1 MVHKPQSIDSAL
13 FSRIG
18 KNESKVMLTQKNYTI
33 TFGISRRAIIFARQK
48 FYNSMTSA
56 HGWSKDRSTQN
67 SRYSFIN
74 LVAIAGL
81 LLFSSL
87 SFAQDKAQIAEG
99 KALFKANCA
108 SCHNPLQN
116 ATGPALKGVTA
127 RWEAAGDHQGKTGKQ
142 WLNEWIR
149 NWNTPVKAG
158 YPYAVTMSNWA
169 PSQMNLF
176 PALKDEDIDKIL
188 LYVDNSEVKAD
199 AGAAAAAPAAGD
211 AAAKPTSSGPGV
223 VTYLF
228 VAFLIALVLILVT
241 VTKKLDRIVAQ
252 KKGEVLP
259 AEDETPFYKTRKF
272 IATVVIIGIVYG
284 GYHLVDGAIHFGRQ
298 QGYQPTQPIK
308 FSHQLHAG
316 KHKIECQYCHST
328 AAVGKHSNIPSV
340 NTCMN
345 CHKNVQQGP
354 EYGKTE
360 IAKIYAAAGWDP
372 DQGKYTSDP
381 KPIEW
386 VRIHNLPDHVY
397 FNHAQHVNAG
407 KIACQSCHGPIQEM
421 AEVYQYS
428 PLSMGWCINCHRQSE
443 VTQFASN
450 NYYSTYEKIHEEL
463 KSKKLDKVTVEK
475 IGGTEC
481 QKCHY

>member
-1 MVHKPQSIDSAL
+1 
-13 FSRIG
+13 
-18 KNESKVMLTQKNYTI
+18 
-33 TFGISRRAIIFARQK
+33 
-48 FYNSMTSA
+48 MTSA
-56 HGWSKDRSTQN
+56 HCWSADQTTRN
-67 SRYSFIN
+67 SRYST
-74 LVAIAGL
+74 LSVAFAAV
-81 LLFSSL
+81 LLFFSSFT
-87 SFAQDKAQIAEG
+87 FAQDAAKIAEG

-116 ATGPALKGVTA
+116 ATGPALKGSLE
-127 RWEAAGDHQGKTGKQ
+127 RWEAAGDYQGKSGKQ
-142 WLNEWIR
+142 HLYDWIR

-169 PSQMNLF
+169 ASQMNLF
-176 PALKDEDIDKIL
+176 PALKDEEIEKIL
-188 LYVDNSEVKAD
+188 LYVDNSQ
-199 AGAAAAAPAAGD
+199 AGASAAAAATPASTGTETGNPAES
-211 AAAKPTSSGPGV
+211 AGPGI

-228 VAFLIALVLILVT
+228 VAFLLALVLILIT

-252 KKGEVLP
+252 KKGEAVP
-259 AEDETPFYKTRKF
+259 AEDETPFWRSRKF
-272 IATVVIIGIVYG
+272 VATLILVGVVYIGYN
-284 GYHLVDGAIHFGRQ
+284 LVDGAIHLGRQ

-354 EYGKTE
+354 EYGKSE

-372 DQGKYTSDP
+372 EQGKYVNDP

-407 KIACQSCHGPIQEM
+407 KIACQSCHGPIEEM
-421 AEVYQYS
+421 KEVYQYS
-428 PLSMGWCINCHRQSE
+428 PLSMGWCINCHRQTE
-443 VTQFASN
+443 VQFASN

-463 KSKKLDKVTVEK
+463 KSKKLDKVTVER

>member
-1 MVHKPQSIDSAL
+1 MKAPQK
-13 FSRIG
+13 F
-18 KNESKVMLTQKNYTI
+18 YTI
-33 TFGISRRAIIFARQK
+33 TFGFSSCDSIFARQN
-48 FYNSMTSA
+48 FDNSMTNA
-56 HGWSKDRSTQN
+56 HCWSQDLANKKPS
-67 SRYSFIN
+67 YSILTLAF
-74 LVAIAGL
+74 AAFM

-87 SFAQDKAQIAEG
+87 TFAQDAAKIAEG

-116 ATGPALKGVTA
+116 ATGPALKGVSS
-127 RWEAAGDHQGKTGKQ
+127 RWEAAGDYQGKTGKQ
-142 WLNEWIR
+142 WLHEWIR

-169 PSQMNLF
+169 ASQMNLF

-188 LYVDNSEVKAD
+188 LYVDNSEVKA
-199 AGAAAAAPAAGD
+199 AGGAGD
-211 AAAKPTSSGPGV
+211 AAKAATPTAAEGDKGASEAPGV
-223 VTYLF
+223 AVYLF
-228 VAFLIALVLILVT
+228 IAFLLVLVFILVA
-241 VTKKLDRIVAQ
+241 VTKRLDKIVAE
-252 KKGEVLP
+252 KKGEAIP
-259 AEDETPFYKTRKF
+259 AEDNTPFWKSRKL
-272 IATVVIIGIVYG
+272 IATVVILAIVYI
-284 GYHLVDGAIHFGRQ
+284 GYNLVDGAIHLGRQ

-328 AAVGKHSNIPSV
+328 AAVGKHSNIPSL

-360 IAKIYAAAGWDP
+360 IAKIYAAVGWDP
-372 DQGKYTSDP
+372 EQGKYTSEP

-407 KIACQSCHGPIQEM
+407 KVACQTCHGPIQEM
-421 AEVYQYS
+421 KEVYQYS
-428 PLSMGWCINCHRQSE
+428 PLSMGWCINCHRQTE
-443 VTQFASN
+443 VQFASN

-463 KSKKLDKVTVEK
+463 KNKKLDKVTVEK